1 MANSILVLNADYTPI
16 NFISWQKAMA
26 LVVKGKVEVLKY
38 ADELVNSFK
47 RGFKMPL
54 VIRLIKLVRLV
65 YKKEIPFSKRGVF
78 IRDDYTC
85 QYCGKKVHKPTLDHV
100 IPQSKGGKSTWE
112 NGVTACQECNA
123 KKADKSLKEAGLFL
137 KSRPVQPTVQE
148 FLNKRYA
155 ALNINEILSE
165 LFA

>member
-123 KKADKSLKEAGLFL
+123 KKADKSIKEAGLFL
-137 KSRPVQPTVQE
+137 KSRPIQPTVTE
-148 FLNKRYA
+148 FLAKRYA
-155 ALNINEILSE
+155 HLNINEILAD